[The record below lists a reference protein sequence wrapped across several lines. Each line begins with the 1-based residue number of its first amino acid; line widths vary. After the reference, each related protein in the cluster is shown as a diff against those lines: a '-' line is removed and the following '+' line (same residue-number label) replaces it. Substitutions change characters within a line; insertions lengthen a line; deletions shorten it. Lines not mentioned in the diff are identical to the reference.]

1 MLKINNLDEAAAAV
15 LDAQQQKH
23 RLEVRGLGTKTGI
36 GNQPVYDACLDVSA
50 MQGIVDYQPE
60 ELVLT
65 LRAGTALSA
74 VESALDKANQMLAFE
89 PADLSG
95 LLKSKS
101 TGTIGGV
108 LATNLSGPRRLTAG
122 AARDFLL
129 GFDAVSGRGE
139 RFKSG
144 GRVMKNVTGYDLSK
158 LICGSYGT
166 LAVIDEVTIKTL
178 PRPETSLS
186 LLFESNELASAV
198 ALIAGIFASPHEPGA
213 AAILPQPVAAAAG
226 IDLAA
231 DFVVVIRLEGIALS
245 VDDRAGH
252 LRGMGGISGISGTGS
267 NAETVPQ
274 GSSETL
280 WRRIRDVDLLAD
292 HAGDIWKLS
301 CPPASAPQIIA
312 AIEPHFDMT
321 FYADW
326 AGGLL
331 WLTGP
336 SGADFGN
343 ALRAALALHG
353 GGHAQLICDRDNSK
367 KLIPALQPLPTVQ
380 ASLSKRVKAA
390 FDPLG
395 VLNFGRMHDGI

>member
-1 MLKINNLDEAAAAV
+1 MPKISNLDEAAAAV

-23 RLEVRGLGTKTGI
+23 RLELHGLGTKTGI

-65 LRAGTALSA
+65 VRAGTTLSE
-74 VESALDKANQMLAFE
+74 VEAALDKADQMLAFE
-89 PADLSG
+89 PADLSA

-186 LLFESNELASAV
+186 LLFESDNMASAV
-198 ALIAGIFASPHEPGA
+198 VLIAGIFASPHEPGA
-213 AAILPQPVAAAAG
+213 AAILPQSVAAAAG
-226 IDLAA
+226 IGLAA

-252 LRGMGGISGISGTGS
+252 LRGMGGIGGTV
-267 NAETVPQ
+267 ETVPQ
-274 GSSETL
+274 ALSETL

-301 CPPASAPQIIA
+301 CPPASATQIIA
-312 AIEPHFDMT
+312 AIEPHFDMA

-331 WLTGP
+331 WFAGP

-353 GGHAQLICDRDNSK
+353 GGHAQLMCDRGNSK
-367 KLIPALQPLPTVQ
+367 QLIPALQPLPPAQ
-380 ASLSKRVKAA
+380 ASLSRRVKAA

>member
-1 MLKINNLDEAAAAV
+1 MPKINNLDEAATAV

-23 RLEVRGLGTKTGI
+23 RLELHGLGTKTGI
-36 GNQPVYDACLDVSA
+36 GNQRVYDACLDVSG

-65 LRAGTALSA
+65 VRAGTTLSE
-74 VESALDKANQMLAFE
+74 VEAALDKADQMLAFE
-89 PADLSG
+89 PADLSA

-186 LLFESNELASAV
+186 LLFESDNMASAV

-213 AAILPQPVAAAAG
+213 AAILPQSVAVAAG
-226 IDLAA
+226 IGLAA

-245 VDDRAGH
+245 VDDRASH
-252 LRGMGGISGISGTGS
+252 LRGMGGIGGTV
-267 NAETVPQ
+267 ETVPQ
-274 GSSETL
+274 ALSETL

-301 CPPASAPQIIA
+301 CAPAYATQIIA
-312 AIEPHFDMT
+312 AIEPHFDMA

-331 WLTGP
+331 WFAGP

-353 GGHAQLICDRDNSK
+353 GGHAQLMCDRGNSK
-367 KLIPALQPLPTVQ
+367 QLIPALQPLPPAQ
-380 ASLSKRVKAA
+380 ASLTRRVKAA

>member
-1 MLKINNLDEAAAAV
+1 MPKIQNLDDAAAV
-15 LDAQQQKH
+15 IIDAQLNKH
-23 RLEVRGLGTKTGI
+23 RLEVRGLGTKTAL
-36 GNQPVYDACLDVSA
+36 GNQPDYDDCLDVSA
-50 MQGIVDYQPE
+50 MQGIIDYQPE

-65 LRAGTALSA
+65 VRAGTALSVIEA
-74 VESALDKANQMLAFE
+74 ELAKANQMLAFE

-95 LLKSKS
+95 ILASKS

-186 LLFESNELASAV
+186 LLFGCDDMKSAV
-198 ALIAGIFASPHEPGA
+198 AQIAAIFASPHEPGA
-213 AAILPQPVAAAAG
+213 AAILPQSVAATAGLDMAAAM
-226 IDLAA
+226 I
-231 DFVVVIRLEGIALS
+231 VVIRLEGIALS
-245 VDDRAGH
+245 VEDRAAH
-252 LRGMGGISGISGTGS
+252 LRHMGRRDRGGVVGTL
-267 NAETVPQ
+267 PQ
-274 GSSETL
+274 AASEAL
-280 WRRIRDVDLLAD
+280 WARIRDVDLLA
-292 HAGDIWKLS
+292 HTSGDIWKLS
-301 CPPASAPQIIA
+301 CAPASAPAIVA
-312 AIEPHFDMT
+312 AMESSFETT

-331 WLTGP
+331 WFAGP
-336 SGADFGN
+336 SGAEFGA
-343 ALRAALALHG
+343 ALRAALMTHG
-353 GGHAQLICDRDNSK
+353 GGHAQLLCDRAMSK
-367 KLIPALQPLPTVQ
+367 ANVPVFQPLPPAQ
-380 ASLSKRVKAA
+380 ASLTKRVKAA

-395 VLNFGRMHDGI
+395 VLNFGRMHNGI

>member
-1 MLKINNLDEAAAAV
+1 MPKIQNLDDAAEVIIA
-15 LDAQQQKH
+15 AQQNKQ
-23 RLEVRGLGTKTGI
+23 RIELRGLGTKTAL
-36 GNQPVYDACLDVSA
+36 GNQPDYDDCLDVSA
-50 MQGIVDYQPE
+50 MQGIIDYQPE

-65 LRAGTALSA
+65 VRAGTALSVIEA
-74 VESALDKANQMLAFE
+74 ELAKANQMLAFE

-95 LLKSKS
+95 ILASKS

-166 LAVIDEVTIKTL
+166 LAVVDEVTIKTL

-186 LLFESNELASAV
+186 LLYGCDDMKSAV
-198 ALIAGIFASPHEPGA
+198 SLIAAIFASPHEPGA
-213 AAILPQPVAAAAG
+213 AAILPESVVATAGLDMAAAM
-226 IDLAA
+226 I
-231 DFVVVIRLEGIALS
+231 VVIRLEGIALS
-245 VDDRAGH
+245 VEDRAAH
-252 LRGMGGISGISGTGS
+252 LRHMGQPDRGGVVGTLLQ
-267 NAETVPQ
+267 AD
-274 GSSETL
+274 SEAL
-280 WRRIRDVDLLAD
+280 WARIRDVDLLA
-292 HAGDIWKLS
+292 HTSGDIWKLS
-301 CPPASAPQIIA
+301 CAPASGPAIVAAMQQSFEII
-312 AIEPHFDMT
+312 

-331 WLTGP
+331 WFAGP
-336 SGADFGN
+336 SEAEFGT
-343 ALRAALALHG
+343 ALRAALMGHG
-353 GGHAQLICDRDNSK
+353 GGHAQLLCDRAMSK
-367 KLIPALQPLPTVQ
+367 KSVPVFQPLPPAQ
-380 ASLSKRVKAA
+380 ASLTKRVKAA

-395 VLNFGRMHDGI
+395 VLNFGRMHNGI

>member
-1 MLKINNLDEAAAAV
+1 MPKIQNLDEAAATI
-15 LDAQQQKH
+15 LDAQQAKR
-23 RLEVRGLGTKTGI
+23 RLEVRGLGTKTRL
-36 GNQPVYDACLDVSA
+36 GNQSDYDDCLDVSA

-65 LRAGTALSA
+65 VRAGTPLAEIEAELA
-74 VESALDKANQMLAFE
+74 QANQMLAFE

-95 LLKSKS
+95 LLASKS

-108 LATNLSGPRRLTAG
+108 LATNMSGPRRLTAG

-166 LAVIDEVTIKTL
+166 LAVVDEVTIKTL

-186 LLFESNELASAV
+186 LLFGCDDMKSAV
-198 ALIAGIFASPHEPGA
+198 AQIAAIFASPHEPGA
-213 AAILPQPVAAAAG
+213 AAVLPQSVAATAGLDMAAAM
-226 IDLAA
+226 I
-231 DFVVVIRLEGIALS
+231 VVIRLEGIALS
-245 VDDRAGH
+245 VEDRAAH
-252 LRGMGGISGISGTGS
+252 LRHLGRRDRGGVVGTL
-267 NAETVPQ
+267 PQ
-274 GSSETL
+274 AASEAL
-280 WRRIRDVDLLAD
+280 WARIRDVDLLA
-292 HAGDIWKLS
+292 HTSGDIWKLS
-301 CPPASAPQIIA
+301 CAPASAPAIVA
-312 AIEPHFDMT
+312 AMESSFETT

-331 WLTGP
+331 WFAGP
-336 SGADFGN
+336 SGAEFGTK
-343 ALRAALALHG
+343 LRAALMTHG
-353 GGHAQLICDRDNSK
+353 GGHAQLLCDRALSK
-367 KLIPALQPLPTVQ
+367 TNVPVFQPLPPAQ
-380 ASLSKRVKAA
+380 ASLTKRVKAA

-395 VLNFGRMHDGI
+395 VLNFGRMHNGI

>member
-1 MLKINNLDEAAAAV
+1 MPKINNLDEAAAAV

-23 RLEVRGLGTKTGI
+23 RLELHGLGTKTGI

-65 LRAGTALSA
+65 VRAGTTLSA
-74 VESALDKANQMLAFE
+74 VEAALDKANQMLAFE
-89 PADLSG
+89 PADLSA

-186 LLFESNELASAV
+186 LLFESDDMASAV

-213 AAILPQPVAAAAG
+213 AAILPQSVAAAAG
-226 IDLAA
+226 VGLAA

-245 VDDRAGH
+245 VDDRASH
-252 LRGMGGISGISGTGS
+252 LCGMGGIGGTV
-267 NAETVPQ
+267 ETVPQ
-274 GSSETL
+274 ALSETL

-301 CPPASAPQIIA
+301 CAPASATQIIA
-312 AIEPHFDMT
+312 AIEPHFDMA

-331 WLTGP
+331 WFAGP

-353 GGHAQLICDRDNSK
+353 GGHAQLMCDRGNSK
-367 KLIPALQPLPTVQ
+367 QLIPALQPLPPAQ
-380 ASLSKRVKAA
+380 ASLSRRVKAA

>member
-1 MLKINNLDEAAAAV
+1 MPKIQNLDDAAAV
-15 LDAQQQKH
+15 IIAAQQNKQ
-23 RLEVRGLGTKTGI
+23 RLELRGLGTKTAL
-36 GNQPVYDACLDVSA
+36 GNQPDYDDCLDVSA
-50 MQGIVDYQPE
+50 MQGIIDYQPE

-65 LRAGTALSA
+65 VRAGTALSVIDA
-74 VESALDKANQMLAFE
+74 ELAKANQMLAFE

-95 LLKSKS
+95 ILASKS

-166 LAVIDEVTIKTL
+166 LAVVDEVTIKTL

-186 LLFESNELASAV
+186 LLYGCEDMKSAV
-198 ALIAGIFASPHEPGA
+198 AQIAAIFASPHEPSA
-213 AAILPQPVAAAAG
+213 AAILPQSVAATAG
-226 IDLAA
+226 LDMATAMI
-231 DFVVVIRLEGIALS
+231 VVIRLEGIALS
-245 VDDRAGH
+245 VEDRAAH
-252 LRGMGGISGISGTGS
+252 LYDIGQPNRGSVVGTL
-267 NAETVPQ
+267 PQ
-274 GSSETL
+274 ADSEAL
-280 WRRIRDVDLLAD
+280 WGRIRDVDLLA
-292 HAGDIWKLS
+292 HTSGDIWKLS
-301 CPPASAPQIIA
+301 CAPASAPAIVA
-312 AIEPHFDMT
+312 AMEPTFETT

-331 WLTGP
+331 WFAGP
-336 SGADFGN
+336 SGVEFGT
-343 ALRAALALHG
+343 ALRAALMGHG
-353 GGHAQLICDRDNSK
+353 GGHAQLLFDRAMNK
-367 KLIPALQPLPTVQ
+367 TRVPVFQPLPPAQ
-380 ASLSKRVKAA
+380 ASLTKRVKAA

-395 VLNFGRMHDGI
+395 VLNFGRMHNGM

>member
-1 MLKINNLDEAAAAV
+1 MLKVNNLDEAAEAV

-23 RLEVRGLGTKTGI
+23 RLELRGLGTKTGI

-65 LRAGTALSA
+65 VRAGTTLSE
-74 VESALDKANQMLAFE
+74 VEAALDKANQMLAFE
-89 PADLSG
+89 PADFSA

-186 LLFESNELASAV
+186 LLFENDNMASAV
-198 ALIAGIFASPHEPGA
+198 ALIASIFASPHEPGA
-213 AAILPQPVAAAAG
+213 AAILPQSVAAAAG
-226 IDLAA
+226 IGLAA

-245 VDDRAGH
+245 VDDRASH
-252 LRGMGGISGISGTGS
+252 LRGMGGIGGTV
-267 NAETVPQ
+267 ETVPQ
-274 GSSETL
+274 ALSETL

-301 CPPASAPQIIA
+301 CPPASATQIIA
-312 AIEPHFDMT
+312 AIEPHFDMA

-331 WLTGP
+331 WFAGP

-353 GGHAQLICDRDNSK
+353 GGHAQLMCDRGNSK
-367 KLIPALQPLPTVQ
+367 QLIPALQPLPPAQ
-380 ASLSKRVKAA
+380 ASLSRRVKAA

>member
-1 MLKINNLDEAAAAV
+1 MPKINNLDEAAAVV

-36 GNQPVYDACLDVSA
+36 GNQPDYDACLDVSA
-50 MQGIVDYQPE
+50 MQGILDYQPE

-65 LRAGTALSA
+65 VRAGTALSA
-74 VESALDKANQMLAFE
+74 VEVALDKANQMLAFE
-89 PADLSG
+89 PADFSG

-186 LLFESNELASAV
+186 LLFESDDMTSAV
-198 ALIAGIFASPHEPGA
+198 ALIAGIFGSPHEPGA
-213 AAILPQPVAAAAG
+213 AAILPQLVAAAAG
-226 IDLAA
+226 IDLSA

-252 LRGMGGISGISGTGS
+252 LYGMGGTG
-267 NAETVPQ
+267 NTVETVPQ
-274 GSSETL
+274 ALSETL

-312 AIEPHFDMT
+312 AIEPYFDMA

-331 WLTGP
+331 WFAGP

-343 ALRAALALHG
+343 ALRAALRLHG
-353 GGHAQLICDRDNSK
+353 GGHAQLICDRGNSK
-367 KLIPALQPLPTVQ
+367 QLIPALQPLPPAQ

-395 VLNFGRMHDGI
+395 VLNFGRMHDGF

>member
-186 LLFESNELASAV
+186 LLFESNDMASAV

-213 AAILPQPVAAAAG
+213 AAILPQPVAAATG

-252 LRGMGGISGISGTGS
+252 LRGMGGICGISGTGS

-274 GSSETL
+274 ASSETL

-331 WLTGP
+331 WLAGP

>member
-1 MLKINNLDEAAAAV
+1 MPKIQNLDDAAAV
-15 LDAQQQKH
+15 IIDAQQNKR
-23 RLEVRGLGTKTGI
+23 RLELRGLGTKTAL
-36 GNQPVYDACLDVSA
+36 GNQPEYDDCLDVSA
-50 MQGIVDYQPE
+50 MQGIIDYQPE

-65 LRAGTALSA
+65 VRAGTALSA
-74 VESALDKANQMLAFE
+74 IEAELANANQMLAFE

-95 LLKSKS
+95 ILASKS

-166 LAVIDEVTIKTL
+166 LAVVDEVTIKTL

-186 LLFESNELASAV
+186 LLFGCDDMKSAV
-198 ALIAGIFASPHEPGA
+198 AQIAAIFASPHEPGA
-213 AAILPQPVAAAAG
+213 AAILPKSVAATAGLDMAAAM
-226 IDLAA
+226 IVA
-231 DFVVVIRLEGIALS
+231 IRLEGIALS
-245 VDDRAGH
+245 VEDRAAH
-252 LRGMGGISGISGTGS
+252 LRHMGRRDRGGVVGTL
-267 NAETVPQ
+267 PQ
-274 GSSETL
+274 AASEAL
-280 WRRIRDVDLLAD
+280 WARIRDVDLLA
-292 HAGDIWKLS
+292 HTSGDIWKLS
-301 CPPASAPQIIA
+301 CAPASAPAIVA
-312 AIEPHFDMT
+312 AMESSFETT

-331 WLTGP
+331 WFAGP
-336 SGADFGN
+336 SGAEFGT
-343 ALRAALALHG
+343 ALRAALMTHG
-353 GGHAQLICDRDNSK
+353 GGHAQLLCDRALSK
-367 KLIPALQPLPTVQ
+367 TNVPVFQPLPPAQ
-380 ASLSKRVKAA
+380 ASLTKRVKAA

-395 VLNFGRMHDGI
+395 VLNFGRMHNGI

>member
-1 MLKINNLDEAAAAV
+1 MPKINNLDEAATAV

-23 RLEVRGLGTKTGI
+23 RLELHGLGTKTGI
-36 GNQPVYDACLDVSA
+36 GNQRVYDACLDVSG

-65 LRAGTALSA
+65 VRAGTTLSE
-74 VESALDKANQMLAFE
+74 VEAALDKADQMLAFE
-89 PADLSG
+89 PADLSA

-186 LLFESNELASAV
+186 LLFESDNMASAV

-213 AAILPQPVAAAAG
+213 AAILPQSVAVAAG
-226 IDLAA
+226 IGLAA

-245 VDDRAGH
+245 VDDRASH
-252 LRGMGGISGISGTGS
+252 LRGMGGIGGTV
-267 NAETVPQ
+267 ETVPQ
-274 GSSETL
+274 ALSETL

-301 CPPASAPQIIA
+301 CAPASATQIIA
-312 AIEPHFDMT
+312 AIEPHFDMA

-331 WLTGP
+331 WFAGP

-353 GGHAQLICDRDNSK
+353 GGHAQLMCDRGNSK
-367 KLIPALQPLPTVQ
+367 QLIPALQPLPPAQ
-380 ASLSKRVKAA
+380 ASLSRRVKAA